1 MMMLDQPMWEQLA
14 FAPATGTAGTNLADD
29 GERFIYT
36 YFQTSATA
44 AQFWKYDTWKNVWQQ
59 LATPATQTGTV
70 ANMVYTRAVAGQYSG
85 KVYGTVYLFVGNGT
99 ICYLYKYDIAT
110 NTWSANLG
118 TTNVPAA
125 FGTDC
130 YLMYPS
136 VPRNNYETAFH
147 SGVTRTITTTAL
159 AVAGATTLSVSAT
172 SEAMAV
178 GTCLRF
184 GAYDITITA
193 SAPKGATS
201 LSVSGATEAMKMG
214 TIFQTYDGREFCL
227 SADSSA
233 GASTLPVFPIIRD
246 ILASSKVKVE
256 KLAVLTALAASGAT
270 SLTVSALRVG
280 IPSAST
286 AGYYGNLYLIGH
298 NATVMYRY
306 NIGAN
311 AWATTSANSGNPA
324 LAALPASAGAGCA
337 LKWLPAYAP
346 DKMWCLRGGGT
357 ASVYIYDLVTNTWTT
372 ETYYP
377 STETFTTGT
386 MVASRDVG
394 GKQATLLI
402 QKDATMRIYEGIPYR
417 NTIQPALFQNLYP
430 TGAAV
435 TGDKSCIIT
444 SPDGVDIY
452 YMLLHST
459 TAFMR
464 CALLDS

>member
-14 FAPATGTAGTNLADD
+14 FAPATGIAGTNIADD

-44 AQFWKYDTWKNVWQQ
+44 AQFWKYDTWSNTWQQ

-70 ANMVYTRAVAGQYSG
+70 ANMVYTIAVAGQYSG

-214 TIFQTYDGREFCL
+214 TIFKTYDGREFCL

-233 GASTLPVFPIIRD
+233 GASTLSVFPIIRD

-270 SLTVSALRVG
+270 SLTVSALRVA

-324 LAALPASAGAGCA
+324 LAALPA
-337 LKWLPAYAP
+337 
-346 DKMWCLRGGGT
+346 
-357 ASVYIYDLVTNTWTT
+357 
-372 ETYYP
+372 
-377 STETFTTGT
+377 
-386 MVASRDVG
+386 
-394 GKQATLLI
+394 
-402 QKDATMRIYEGIPYR
+402 
-417 NTIQPALFQNLYP
+417 
-430 TGAAV
+430 
-435 TGDKSCIIT
+435 
-444 SPDGVDIY
+444 
-452 YMLLHST
+452 
-459 TAFMR
+459 
-464 CALLDS
+464 